1 MCELRVRVTRRSYK
15 CIPRQVFPIIKE
27 YTCNSKL
34 IPLSRLATFLL
45 SLSLPPLPLHTH
57 APESKKKKKWTV
69 LGNPGAWSS
78 CARPSVSPLPGI
90 KDTTF
95 PIRNAIHIANRSL
108 RLEFTK
114 RHQLGY
120 VISAGNEE
128 IANQLCGF
136 WSNSRHQRCGGASRR
151 GRGEVTP
158 IYSAIKHFLS

>member
-1 MCELRVRVTRRSYK
+1 MCVSSRVRVPRQSYK

-27 YTCNSKL
+27 YTCNSEL
-34 IPLSRLATFLL
+34 IPLRRLATFLL
-45 SLSLPPLPLHTH
+45 LCPFPHYPYTRTLLC
-57 APESKKKKKWTV
+57 PEKKEKWTD

-78 CARPSVSPLPGI
+78 CARPSVSLLPGI
-90 KDTTF
+90 KDTAF
-95 PIRNAIHIANRSL
+95 PIRNPIHIANRSL

-136 WSNSRHQRCGGASRR
+136 WRNSRHQRCGGASRR

-158 IYSAIKHFLS
+158 I